1 MLYVLQVLEA
11 CRDVV
16 QEMEEASRAGD
27 KGRLQEALKEAV
39 NWLSKNGSNPDV
51 AANSAQV
58 QCSLTC
64 IRKKEKKNQV
74 TPFSVITGASRPRG
88 SSILTLITLSCLP
101 HAEGAISARTCH
113 MAAAGQ
119 PSTCLAIIS
128 GYIF

>member
-64 IRKKEKKNQV
+64 I
-74 TPFSVITGASRPRG
+74 
-88 SSILTLITLSCLP
+88 
-101 HAEGAISARTCH
+101 
-113 MAAAGQ
+113 
-119 PSTCLAIIS
+119 
-128 GYIF
+128 